1 MDITSTSPWQW
12 QDHLGFSQAVEIK
25 NTQGMLY
32 CSGQAAMDA
41 DGRPL
46 GGDMSYQIVQ
56 TLKNIETVIAKAGY
70 NPEGIVRL
78 NFYTTSIPDFFEAY
92 DIVKIWMKQ
101 YGIAPSS
108 TLLEVSALAFPGLS
122 VEIEATVAG

>member
-1 MDITSTSPWQW
+1 
-12 QDHLGFSQAVEIK
+12 
-25 NTQGMLY
+25 MLY

-101 YGIAPSS
+101 YGIAPAG
-108 TLLEVSALAFPGLS
+108 TLLEVGALAFPGLC